1 MKPNRDLARSKPYP
15 TDPMDALM
23 EQYRSLQFEAFKVE
37 QFKRIRLHKKRISE
51 EGIRSLLEKITTT

>member
-1 MKPNRDLARSKPYP
+1 MNSTLSLARTKPYP

-23 EQYRSLQFEAFKVE
+23 EKYRSLQFEAFKVE
-37 QFKRIRLHKKRISE
+37 QLKRIRLHKKRISE